1 MANTPRKKPAA
12 ANNAVEQAANSA
24 VKASTV
30 EKASEVYATATEP
43 AAVSSEPVVKI
54 KATDLPRDLYV
65 PCVCMIRSGKLIYV
79 SKRTIGYTV
88 LWNNY
93 MDVQYIELAELM
105 AMRSSES
112 KFFTENW
119 IAIDDTF
126 EYRDAVM
133 ERLRINDMYK
143 NTPNPTALDNLFK
156 LDIQLMKQ
164 RVQMMTATL
173 KETVYV
179 QAKDCIANQ
188 SLDSIVRIRALEEA
202 LGRSLI

>member
-12 ANNAVEQAANSA
+12 ANNAVEQATSNA
-24 VKASTV
+24 VEASIV
-30 EKASEVYATATEP
+30 EKASEAHTVAAEP
-43 AAVSSEPVVKI
+43 VITPTEPVVKI

-88 LWNNY
+88 MWNNY

-173 KETVYV
+173 KETVYA

-188 SLDSIVRIRALEEA
+188 NLDSIVRIRALEEA

>member
-12 ANNAVEQAANSA
+12 ANNAVEQATSNA
-24 VKASTV
+24 VEASIV
-30 EKASEVYATATEP
+30 EKASEAHTV
-43 AAVSSEPVVKI
+43 AAESVITPTEPVVKI

-88 LWNNY
+88 MWNNY

-173 KETVYV
+173 KETVYA

-188 SLDSIVRIRALEEA
+188 NLDSIVRIRALEEA

>member
-1 MANTPRKKPAA
+1 MANTPRKKPVAVA
-12 ANNAVEQAANSA
+12 SAEARAENTTVHSVEEGPVAVETIETAAPANTVA
-24 VKASTV
+24 TVKA
-30 EKASEVYATATEP
+30 A
-43 AAVSSEPVVKI
+43 
-54 KATDLPRDLYV
+54 DLPRDLYV

-88 LWNNY
+88 IWNSY

-105 AMRSSES
+105 AMRSSEA
-112 KFFTENW
+112 KFFAENW

-143 NTPNPTALDNLFK
+143 NAPNPTALDNLFK
-156 LDIQLMKQ
+156 LDIQTMKQ
-164 RVQMMTATL
+164 RVKMMTATL
-173 KETVYV
+173 KETVYA

-188 SLDSIVRIRALEEA
+188 SLDSIVRIRALEDA
-202 LGRSLI
+202 LGKSLI